1 VIDPDFGLTAQD
13 YRQFRAGFPIE
24 LLAPLASHGVGH
36 PDQDV
41 LDIGT
46 GSPARLL
53 ALDVRS
59 VQGVDPSPQLLEQA
73 AAIDAGAGVSV
84 TYRVGT
90 AERTGLPSE
99 SVDVVTAG
107 QCWYW
112 FDADAAAAELA
123 RVLRPSNAG
132 TPPSEARN
140 VTGFVPRSFQDHVPP
155 GQQRSYGSLSLSG
168 SHPGRRYGCLSH
180 LCAVSPVAR
189 P

>member
-1 VIDPDFGLTAQD
+1 MIKPDFGRTAQD

-24 LLAPLASHGVGH
+24 LKAPLAAHGVGH

-46 GSPARLL
+46 GTGSLARLL
-53 ALDVRS
+53 APHVRS

-90 AERTGLPSE
+90 AEQTGLPSE

-107 QCWYW
+107 QCWHW
-112 FDADAAAAELA
+112 FDADAAAVECA
-123 RVLRPSNAG
+123 RVLRPEGLIAIVHFDWIPLPGNVVEATEKLIERRTRSGLWAAG
-132 TPPSEARN
+132 PA
-140 VTGFVPRSFQDHVPP
+140 FI
-155 GQQRSYGSLSLSG
+155 
-168 SHPGRRYGCLSH
+168 
-180 LCAVSPVAR
+180 PVG
-189 P
+189 